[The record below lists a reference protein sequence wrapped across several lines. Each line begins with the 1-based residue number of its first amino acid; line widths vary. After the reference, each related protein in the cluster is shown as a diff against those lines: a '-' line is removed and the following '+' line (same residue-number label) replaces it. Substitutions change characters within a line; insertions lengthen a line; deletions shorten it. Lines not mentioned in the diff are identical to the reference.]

1 MSAPQIEDYRFG
13 RIVVDAQVYT
23 RDLIILPNCVV
34 GDWWRQ
40 EGHKLLPEDL
50 EPVLAAHPDLLIVG
64 QGAFG
69 RMRITS
75 ETRRALEEAG
85 IEVTAQST
93 KQACETYN
101 QLSPQQRV
109 AAALHLSC

>member
-1 MSAPQIEDYRFG
+1 MSAPRIEDYRFG

-23 RDLIILPNCVV
+23 KDLIILPNRVV

-64 QGAFG
+64 QGVFG
-69 RMRITS
+69 RLRVAA
-75 ETRRALEEAG
+75 ETRRTLEEAG
-85 IEVTAQST
+85 IQFVAQST

-101 QLSPQQRV
+101 RPSPQQRV